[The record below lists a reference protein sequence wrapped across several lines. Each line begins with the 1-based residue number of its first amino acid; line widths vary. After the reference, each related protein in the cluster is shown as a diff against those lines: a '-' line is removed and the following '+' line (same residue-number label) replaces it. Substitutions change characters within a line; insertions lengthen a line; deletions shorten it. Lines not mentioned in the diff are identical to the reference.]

1 LKASFAAIQ
10 PDGMLMPLENPPE
23 KDAGRRPLI
32 SPEARRVLVFAG
44 LGPVFGA
51 LAAWLVVAVMTGGHV
66 DLYGIPPAY
75 LFSLI
80 ACAITCP
87 IDGIL
92 DYFMPIW
99 LRAPLIAVIGAV
111 IPVGVFFLVAQGIKG
126 PWSLISLMMI
136 VGAVAT
142 GMSSL
147 LSHNYRAA
155 HS

>member
-1 LKASFAAIQ
+1 
-10 PDGMLMPLENPPE
+10 MPLENPSDKE
-23 KDAGRRPLI
+23 ARRRPII
-32 SPEARRVLVFAG
+32 SLEARRVLVFVG

-51 LAAWLVVAVMTGGHV
+51 LAAWSVVAVISGGHV
-66 DLYGIPPAY
+66 DVYGIPPAY

-80 ACAITCP
+80 ACAITRP

-111 IPVGVFFLVAQGIKG
+111 IPVGAFFLVTQGIKG
-126 PWSLISLMMI
+126 PGLLVSLIMI

-147 LSHNYRAA
+147 LSHDYCAA
-155 HS
+155 E

>member
-1 LKASFAAIQ
+1 
-10 PDGMLMPLENPPE
+10 
-23 KDAGRRPLI
+23 
-32 SPEARRVLVFAG
+32 VLVFVG

-51 LAAWLVVAVMTGGHV
+51 FAAWLVVAVMVGGHV

-75 LFSLI
+75 LFSMI

-99 LRAPLIAVIGAV
+99 LRAPLIAVIGALV
-111 IPVGVFFLVAQGIKG
+111 PVGVFFLLTQEIKG
-126 PWSLISLMMI
+126 PGLLVGLITI

-147 LSHNYRAA
+147 LSHDYRAA
-155 HS
+155 Q